1 MGRLLAAFLWVCA
14 FPAIAE
20 YVALTS
26 KSTSVE
32 VLEDRRPLQPGE
44 FLSIQVRE
52 QWSGPSVLQIP
63 ADGML
68 SYSQLGPFNISGL
81 TCLDLAVLI
90 GRGMAKQEPFA
101 TLGGPAIS
109 VTRTSPPPPRVTE
122 KPVLLKELDNVRKL
136 KAGDHIGTR
145 IWEDKREELRQ
156 IIADTGKINAPYV
169 GLLKAAGRTCREF
182 AEDIKR
188 ELEKNYFITATVSVR
203 QLPPQQQPEYCGDGD
218 TNKYAYVFV
227 QGAVAKAGKHFLW
240 FGGMRVSDL
249 IREAGGIR
257 RDKKWPRISIIRK
270 TPNGN
275 KSILVTARAAL
286 AADSEYDLLLRR
298 DDFVQVE

>member
-1 MGRLLAAFLWVCA
+1 
-14 FPAIAE
+14 
-20 YVALTS
+20 
-26 KSTSVE
+26 
-32 VLEDRRPLQPGE
+32 
-44 FLSIQVRE
+44 
-52 QWSGPSVLQIP
+52 VLQIP

-81 TCLDLAVLI
+81 TCGDLAVLI
-90 GRGMAKQEPFA
+90 CRGMAKQEPFA

-109 VTRTSPPPPRVTE
+109 VTRTSPPPPRVPE
-122 KPVLLKELDNVRKL
+122 KPVLLKDLDNVRKL

-145 IWEDKREELRQ
+145 IWEDKSEEFQQ
-156 IIADTGKINAPYV
+156 IIADTGEINAPYV
-169 GLLKAAGRTCREF
+169 GLLKAAGRTCREL

-188 ELEKNYFITATVSVR
+188 ELENNFFRTATVSVR
-203 QLPPQQQPEYCGDGD
+203 QLPPQQQPEYCGNNDE
-218 TNKYAYVFV
+218 YAYVFV

-240 FGGMRVSDL
+240 FGGMSVSDL

-270 TPNGN
+270 TPHGN
-275 KSILVTARAAL
+275 KSILVTASAAL

-298 DDFVQVE
+298 DDVVIVE